1 MAETQSLISFI
12 NALKP
17 LVLAGADLDLTS
29 AQSIS
34 SVSGIAYDSR
44 KVKSGDVFFCLPG
57 EHHNGEQFVEPA
69 VSKGAIAVVPQNP
82 LLKTTVP
89 ALQVADVRQA
99 IALASHL
106 FFGEPS
112 QKLRILGVTGTNGKT
127 TTTYLVQHIMRKAGK
142 SCGVIGTLGA
152 SWYSRDGYYK
162 SQQLGHTTPQAPELQ
177 QDLAAMLAD
186 GVSHVAME
194 VSSHALAL
202 KRVEHCA
209 FSTACLT
216 NITQDHLDFHKT
228 MENYWRSKLILF
240 EKLSESP
247 HRPKSAVINLDDPLA
262 EQFLKVLSA
271 DTQSLTY
278 SWKKNA
284 DVMVES
290 AKFDF
295 GGCQLLV
302 DTKFGKCDL
311 RMKLNG
317 PFNVYNTIA
326 AISIALAEGVDLQT
340 CKAALEEF
348 HGVPGRFEIVTSV
361 PQGSGLASKEEPLCI
376 VDYAHTPDGLE
387 NILIAA
393 RALVPP
399 QGRLISVFGCGGDRD
414 ASKRPKMG
422 KIAQQLSDQII
433 VTSDNPR
440 SEDPNKIIDQILTGI
455 EKRPTTLVEPDRARA
470 IEKAIDLGSAKDV
483 IVVAGKGH
491 ESYQILADET
501 IHFDDRTHVLEA
513 LTRKYQSAKR
523 K

>member
-1 MAETQSLISFI
+1 
-12 NALKP
+12 
-17 LVLAGADLDLTS
+17 
-29 AQSIS
+29 
-34 SVSGIAYDSR
+34 
-44 KVKSGDVFFCLPG
+44 
-57 EHHNGEQFVEPA
+57 
-69 VSKGAIAVVPQNP
+69 
-82 LLKTTVP
+82 
-89 ALQVADVRQA
+89 
-99 IALASHL
+99 
-106 FFGEPS
+106 
-112 QKLRILGVTGTNGKT
+112 
-127 TTTYLVQHIMRKAGK
+127 
-142 SCGVIGTLGA
+142 
-152 SWYSRDGYYK
+152 
-162 SQQLGHTTPQAPELQ
+162 
-177 QDLAAMLAD
+177 MLSD

-202 KRVEHCA
+202 KRVEYCT

-228 MENYWRSKLILF
+228 MENYWRSKLLLF
-240 EKLSESP
+240 EKLSEST
-247 HRPKSAVINLDDPLA
+247 HHPKSAVINLDDPLA
-262 EQFLKVLSA
+262 EQFLKVLNP
-271 DTQSLTY
+271 DTQAFTY
-278 SWKKNA
+278 SWNKKA
-284 DVMVES
+284 DVTVES

-302 DTKFGKCDL
+302 DTKLGKCDL
-311 RMKLNG
+311 QLRLNG

-326 AISIALAEGVDLQT
+326 ALLIALAEGVDLKT

-348 HGVPGRFEIVTSV
+348 TGVPGRFEIVTSV
-361 PQGSGLASKEEPLCI
+361 PEDSGLAQKQEPLCI

-387 NILIAA
+387 NILTAA

-455 EKRPTTLVEPDRARA
+455 VNSPTTLVEPDRARA
-470 IEKAIDLGSAKDV
+470 IEKAIVLGNDKDV

-491 ESYQILADET
+491 ENYQILADRT
-501 IHFDDRTHVLEA
+501 ISFDDRAHVRQA
-513 LTRKYQSAKR
+513 LVRKSQSAKP